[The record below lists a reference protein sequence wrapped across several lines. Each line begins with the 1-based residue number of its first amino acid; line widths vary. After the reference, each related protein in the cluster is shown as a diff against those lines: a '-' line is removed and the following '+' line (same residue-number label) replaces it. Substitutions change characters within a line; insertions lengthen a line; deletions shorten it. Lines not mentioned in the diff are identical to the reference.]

1 MESRTASFSE
11 ALRALVPSRE
21 AGDEAY
27 LPAFRRIAGLVLGG
41 AEWHVGGVAHRITEI
56 ELYWNGA
63 QHPDTF
69 AHGDPIQYGLG
80 QWYFHRTGG
89 EYRGG
94 TYKGVDITFGREDA
108 SGGILIRGL
117 ERLADGALFDG
128 PSLSVEHLL
137 ATTKQPSIR
146 ALVDS
151 FANSVE
157 PAERSPLFIT
167 LAPTPRDG
175 GIYESPR
182 IGLTLKRGELE
193 NRVRYLARPYRF
205 LTEPRRIKKGR
216 PHVVVGMHR
225 QGRDAGDIAA
235 STGSTRAQVEKYIA
249 QYERGKLRE
258 PREFIKDLSAEETC
272 QLFGACER
280 FMGHVL

>member
-1 MESRTASFSE
+1 MTAAANFSD

-21 AGDEAY
+21 AGDAAY
-27 LPAFRRIAGLVLGG
+27 LPAFRRIAELVLNR
-41 AEWHVGGVAHRITEI
+41 AEWHVGGAAHRITEI
-56 ELYWNGA
+56 EFYWNGA
-63 QHPDTF
+63 RHPDTF

-94 TYKGVDITFGREDA
+94 TYKGVDITFGRDDA

-128 PSLSVEHLL
+128 PSLCADHLL
-137 ATTKQPSIR
+137 ATTGQPSIR

-151 FANSVE
+151 FDNSVD
-157 PAERSPLFIT
+157 PGERSPLFIT
-167 LAPTPRDG
+167 LAPPRDAPVF
-175 GIYESPR
+175 ESPR
-182 IGLTLKRGELE
+182 VGLTLKRGELD
-193 NRVRYLARPYRF
+193 NRASYLARPYRF
-205 LTEPRRIKKGR
+205 LSEPRRIKKGR

-225 QGRDAGDIAA
+225 QGSSPADIAA
-235 STGSTRAQVEKYIA
+235 ATGSTRAQAEKYIA
-249 QYERGKLRE
+249 QYEAGKLRD
-258 PREFIKDLSAEETC
+258 PREFIKDLNAEDTC

-280 FMGHVL
+280 FMAHVR